1 MDAVAH
7 SIVVLIVSVAVFFVI
22 FLLLREVMCWYWKIN
37 IGLSKLDTIIDLLKK
52 KSG

>member
-1 MDAVAH
+1 MEN
-7 SIVVLIVSVAVFFVI
+7 IVGYIVGFIVSVAVFFVI

-52 KSG
+52 K